1 MGPVVGR
8 VTSHRDV
15 TVVDVSPVRVGGGRG
30 FSGRPGSSTPTPDR
44 HPGGTGSPVPSGRNR
59 PLVTSK
65 EGTGR
70 EPLEGRGR
78 GRGME
83 RTTLYPEVPRERTP
97 ARLTPDAPRQ

>member
-1 MGPVVGR
+1 M
-8 VTSHRDV
+8 
-15 TVVDVSPVRVGGGRG
+15 
-30 FSGRPGSSTPTPDR
+30 
-44 HPGGTGSPVPSGRNR
+44 
-59 PLVTSK
+59 TSK